1 MTYLPSFRTVAR
13 IAVTLLIT
21 VAAIGG
27 GLWLWDYYMN
37 EPWTRDGRVRADIV
51 QVSPDVAGLVT
62 DVRVSDNQLIHKGD
76 VLFVI
81 DPGRYRLAVEQAQA
95 NLDSA
100 KAEQSYR
107 SAEAHRYEQ
116 LGNNVVSTAQRQEV
130 MAAMAKAA
138 AATKQA
144 EAALDLARFNL
155 ERTEV
160 KATVDGYVTNLQL
173 KTGNY
178 VAAGQAVVALID
190 RHSFYV
196 MGYFE
201 ETKLPRIHAGAPVSV
216 RIMGT
221 DAELRGRIDSITRAI
236 VDRDRTE
243 GTGLVA
249 NVNPTFNWVR
259 LAQRIPVRI
268 ALDEVPES
276 VQLVAGRT
284 ATVSVIG
291 APDGAPDRAPKVAGL
306 PAER

>member
-1 MTYLPSFRTVAR
+1 MTFLPSLRTVVR
-13 IAVTLLIT
+13 IAVTLSIT
-21 VAAIGG
+21 VAAVGG

-62 DVRVSDNQLIHKGD
+62 DVRVTDNQTVHKGD
-76 VLFVI
+76 VLFVV

-100 KAEQSYR
+100 RAEQSYR

-216 RIMGT
+216 RIMGAH
-221 DAELRGRIDSITRAI
+221 AELRGRVDSITRAI
-236 VDRDRTE
+236 VDRDRAE

-268 ALDEVPES
+268 ALDDVPES

-291 APDGAPDRAPKVAGL
+291 APDGAPDRAPKVSGL
-306 PAER
+306 PAQR

>member
-1 MTYLPSFRTVAR
+1 MRTVAR

-21 VAAIGG
+21 LAAVGG

-62 DVRVSDNQLIHKGD
+62 DVRVTDNQTVHKGD
-76 VLFVI
+76 VLFVV

-100 KAEQSYR
+100 RAEQSYR
-107 SAEAHRYEQ
+107 SAEARRYEQ

-130 MAAMAKAA
+130 MAAMAKAT
-138 AATKQA
+138 AATRQA
-144 EAALDLARFNL
+144 DAALDLARFNL

-190 RHSFYV
+190 RHSFHV

-221 DAELRGRIDSITRAI
+221 DAELRGRVDSITRAI
-236 VDRDRTE
+236 VDRDRAE
-243 GTGLVA
+243 GAGLVA

-276 VQLVAGRT
+276 LQLVAGRT

-291 APDGAPDRAPKVAGL
+291 APDATPGGAPKVAVL
-306 PAER
+306 PAGR

>member
-1 MTYLPSFRTVAR
+1 MLRGFSR
-13 IAVTLLIT
+13 IAVTLLVT
-21 VAAIGG
+21 AAAAAGG
-27 GLWLWDYYMN
+27 WWLWDYYMN

-62 DVRVSDNQLIHKGD
+62 DVRVTDNQLVHSGD
-76 VLFVI
+76 VLFVV

-100 KAEQSYR
+100 RAELAYR
-107 SAEAHRYEQ
+107 TAEARRYEQ

-130 MAAMAKAA
+130 ASAMAKAA
-138 AATKQA
+138 AAAKQN
-144 EAALDLARFNL
+144 EAALDLAQFNL
-155 ERTEV
+155 GRTEV
-160 KATVDGYVTNLQL
+160 KSTVDGYVTNLQL
-173 KTGNY
+173 KAGNY

-201 ETKLPRIHAGAPVSV
+201 ETKLPRIQPGAPVSV
-216 RIMGT
+216 RIMGM
-221 DAELRGRIDSITRAI
+221 DAELGGHVDSITRAI

-243 GTGLVA
+243 GSGLVA

-268 ALDEVPES
+268 ALDDVPDDL
-276 VQLVAGRT
+276 QLVAGRT
-284 ATVSVIG
+284 ATVAVRTK
-291 APDGAPDRAPKVAGL
+291 ADRSTPNVAEL
-306 PAER
+306 PAGR

>member
-1 MTYLPSFRTVAR
+1 MNFLPSFRTVAR
-13 IAVTLLIT
+13 IAVTLSIT
-21 VAAIGG
+21 VAAVGG

-62 DVRVSDNQLIHKGD
+62 DVRVSDNQPVHKGD
-76 VLFVI
+76 VLFVV

-130 MAAMAKAA
+130 MSALAKAA
-138 AATKQA
+138 AAAKQA

-160 KATVDGYVTNLQL
+160 TATVDGYVTNLQL
-173 KTGNY
+173 KSGNY

-216 RIMGT
+216 RIMGA
-221 DAELRGRIDSITRAI
+221 DADLRGRVDSITRAI
-236 VDRDRTE
+236 VDRDRAE

-276 VQLVAGRT
+276 IQLVAGRT
-284 ATVSVIG
+284 ATVSVV
-291 APDGAPDRAPKVAGL
+291 GAPDRAPKVAEL
-306 PAER
+306 PAGR

>member
-1 MTYLPSFRTVAR
+1 MKFLPSLRTVAR

-21 VAAIGG
+21 VAAVGG

-51 QVSPDVAGLVT
+51 QVSSDVAGLVT

-76 VLFVI
+76 VLFVV

-130 MAAMAKAA
+130 MSALEKAA
-138 AATKQA
+138 AAAKQA

-160 KATVDGYVTNLQL
+160 RATVDGYVTNLQL

-221 DAELRGRIDSITRAI
+221 DAELRGRVDSITHAI
-236 VDRDRTE
+236 VDRDRAE

-268 ALDEVPES
+268 ALEEVPDS
-276 VQLVAGRT
+276 LQLVAGRT

-291 APDGAPDRAPKVAGL
+291 APDRAPEVAGL
-306 PAER
+306 AAGR